1 MHDGPPYAN
10 GDIHIGTALN
20 KIIKDIIVRYKSAKG
35 FNSPYIPG
43 WDCHGMPIELKVQ
56 ESLGDKY
63 KETSKFIM
71 RKNAEPT
78 PKNISIFKENNLK
91 DSELWEIGKILI
103 SLCRPNTNLK

>member
-35 FNSPYIPG
+35 FDSPYIPG

-71 RKNAEPT
+71 LKI
-78 PKNISIFKENNLK
+78 NISSVPISHSISMLMRRHNLA
-91 DSELWEIGKILI
+91 
-103 SLCRPNTNLK
+103 